1 MDKLAAETTSS
12 SILPSTNSPD
22 TQRSLLTTS
31 RPNSPQTGLPST
43 EPNLRFP
50 RPQGNRRLA
59 NWISTS
65 NPDMMHVTAGTEDS
79 DLAGSAFE
87 LINPVDTD
95 SHDDQYTGSISE
107 SVGSLDFH
115 RPDDAQ
121 SLTGTEHTYDD
132 DSVIDDDPEPLSR
145 SMIHE
150 EAVDVHNGNHV
161 PLQDGFDD
169 SESEEEARSRSS
181 LEYTQ
186 HSLKTPSILTP
197 EASKIMERSFEATD
211 KPKAPEDP
219 WLKGV
224 YGAAT
229 RFWDYTAAGA
239 VSAALPGFIFAALF
253 TLLITFLYPSPV
265 QFAKNTKP
273 VAFSTIT
280 ATNTPVAIYTSR
292 STSTPTPAQ
301 QTAATAA
308 ATTSAKGMG
317 LIVLN
322 ERASKEWLFR
332 SKKPEIQFTPLRHGT
347 IMVHVASDVT
357 RAWSKKDCLSIAA
370 GRDTE
375 PVKVE
380 YTQSNEG
387 FAVKFPKNET
397 HGVVKLMMQATCRPT
412 VAKAV
417 KIHFGKGIMEE
428 AYEMTKNFASDISGF
443 VPAAA
448 HEAEKRLVGA
458 KKSFCAVSDTVLI
471 ASDSLL
477 CRIKDSTCKMRELL
491 GEQPLS
497 LANSARGFVTKVLPL
512 LLESIRKQATEPLA
526 SAPAL
531 KTSIKEGILN
541 AQLCLVTTQISAK
554 MWWLGVTGQKNERD
568 EYGQKAKTFLDSV
581 RTKGRNKIRRF
592 TTSPRAKP

>member
-1 MDKLAAETTSS
+1 
-12 SILPSTNSPD
+12 
-22 TQRSLLTTS
+22 
-31 RPNSPQTGLPST
+31 
-43 EPNLRFP
+43 
-50 RPQGNRRLA
+50 
-59 NWISTS
+59 
-65 NPDMMHVTAGTEDS
+65 MMNVTVGTEDS
-79 DLAGSAFE
+79 DLAGSAYE

-95 SHDDQYTGSISE
+95 SPDDQYTGSISE
-107 SVGSLDFH
+107 SVCSLDFH
-115 RPDDAQ
+115 RPDDVH
-121 SLTGTEHTYDD
+121 SLTGTEHTFDD
-132 DSVIDDDPEPLSR
+132 ESVIDDDSEPLSR
-145 SMIHE
+145 SMIQE

-169 SESEEEARSRSS
+169 SDSEEEARSRSS

-197 EASKIMERSFEATD
+197 EASKIMERSFQAAD
-211 KPKAPEDP
+211 KSKALEDP
-219 WLKGV
+219 WLKSV

-239 VSAALPGFIFAALF
+239 VSAAFPGFIFAASF

-265 QFAKNTKP
+265 QFANNTKP
-273 VAFSTIT
+273 VPFSTIT

-301 QTAATAA
+301 QTTTAA

-322 ERASKEWLFR
+322 ERASEEWLFG
-332 SKKPEIQFTPLRHGT
+332 SKKPEVQFTPLGHGT

-370 GRDTE
+370 DRDTE
-375 PVKVE
+375 PVKME
-380 YTQSNEG
+380 YKQSNEG

-412 VAKAV
+412 IAKAV

-428 AYEMTKNFASDISGF
+428 AYEITKNFASDISGF

-477 CRIKDSTCKMRELL
+477 CRIKDSAYKMRELL
-491 GEQPLS
+491 GEQPSS
-497 LANSARGFVTKVLPL
+497 LANGAQGFVTKVLPL
-512 LLESIRKQATEPLA
+512 LFESIRKQATEPLA

-531 KTSIKEGILN
+531 KTSIEEGILN
-541 AQLCLVTTQISAK
+541 AQLCLVRTQISAK

-568 EYGQKAKTFLDSV
+568 DYGQKAKTYMDRF

-592 TTSPRAKP
+592 TASPRAKL